1 MQVYCSQ
8 QHTNIGG
15 NRFCIHCGE
24 PLPLALGTVVDN
36 RYRIIRQL
44 GQGGF
49 GRTYLA
55 EDNHKSQQTCVLKE
69 FAPQVQA
76 QQDLDKAK
84 ELFEREANV
93 LKTLQH
99 PQIPRFHAS
108 LQVQIGSKDF
118 FFLVQDYIDGI
129 NYDQL
134 LEQRQSQGTA
144 FSEGEIITLLQ
155 QILPVLSYIHSGD
168 VVHRDISPDNL
179 IWRRSD
185 HMPMLIDFGG
195 VKQLPAAQG
204 FWLTHLGGNNTL
216 LGKKGYAPEEQLRQG
231 KVFFNS
237 DLYSLAVT
245 VLVLLTGKEPQ
256 KLYDSYQGIWDWGK
270 EIRVSSNF
278 ESVLKKMLAY
288 KPSDRY
294 ERADQI
300 LQDLSSNTT
309 ATPQNTYVTKLKT
322 MVVAPGRKRAN
333 AIVSKLHN
341 QTQIISKNITL
352 PVWMRP
358 FVISLGGTALVVL
371 TGAGTWAVVNSII
384 RSVSSITV
392 PSISLPEIPALP
404 NPLGRPVSD
413 RGSNDISQILQ
424 RRQQL
429 EVPETFFIQFVDNL
443 FYAQKPELNGR
454 RLTAGQND
462 AELRDEWGGIA
473 GELLTQIERAN
484 LSTAARRQLGGY
496 SSENERIWR
505 QEARAGQ
512 WRNYTIDQ
520 LKKDTNEKF
529 DQLFPGQDRGKLNQ
543 QSFGQL
549 WYAIAA
555 DKVSKVKIK

>member
-1 MQVYCSQ
+1 M
-8 QHTNIGG
+8 
-15 NRFCIHCGE
+15 
-24 PLPLALGTVVDN
+24 
-36 RYRIIRQL
+36 
-44 GQGGF
+44 
-49 GRTYLA
+49 
-55 EDNHKSQQTCVLKE
+55 
-69 FAPQVQA
+69 
-76 QQDLDKAK
+76 
-84 ELFEREANV
+84 
-93 LKTLQH
+93 
-99 PQIPRFHAS
+99 
-108 LQVQIGSKDF
+108 
-118 FFLVQDYIDGI
+118 
-129 NYDQL
+129 
-134 LEQRQSQGTA
+134 
-144 FSEGEIITLLQ
+144 
-155 QILPVLSYIHSGD
+155 
-168 VVHRDISPDNL
+168 
-179 IWRRSD
+179 
-185 HMPMLIDFGG
+185 
-195 VKQLPAAQG
+195 
-204 FWLTHLGGNNTL
+204 
-216 LGKKGYAPEEQLRQG
+216 
-231 KVFFNS
+231 
-237 DLYSLAVT
+237 
-245 VLVLLTGKEPQ
+245 LLTGKEPQ
-256 KLYDSYQGIWDWGK
+256 KLYDSYQGIWYWGK

-333 AIVSKLHN
+333 AIISKFHN

-392 PSISLPEIPALP
+392 PTISLPEIPSLP

-555 DKVSKVKIK
+555 DQVSKVKIK